1 MVISFFEIFSKKLQC
16 KQPFLS
22 MKFFFFENRLWLE
35 FERLEI
41 GIRTAHDLRPRN
53 FSQSHDSNFFELCHL
68 LPNGDRMLE
77 FWTMNGWRFF
87 PFSKTHQAHRRCN
100 EENAYQNWRSERKQ
114 IEKRNHCS
122 DIENESKNKK
132 KTQNEKSSAILREIF
147 LQNSSSAIK
156 TWLEICVFFSKK
168 GAV

>member
-1 MVISFFEIFSKKLQC
+1 MPTRNTKNDMVISFFEIFSKKLQC

-132 KTQNEKSSAILREIF
+132 KHKTKNRLRFCERYFCKIPVVR
-147 LQNSSSAIK
+147 LK
-156 TWLEICVFFSKK
+156 RD
-168 GAV
+168 